1 MISKKT
7 LKLSLKSLRD
17 FAKKR
22 LPDQVL
28 IDLDARD
35 ECPLDIVR
43 HMCSPD
49 KLGIQLLFVPEEFGG
64 FGGGTFDVYCVCEE
78 MARIDLGIATA
89 VLATFLGS
97 DPITVGATPEQKKL
111 WLTRIAEEGILF
123 AYAAT
128 EPDAGSDLGALQST
142 AERVMEGGR
151 VKGYRIN
158 GSKQWISNGG
168 IADAYTVLASTPAGP
183 SWFIVEKGAAG
194 FSQGKPE
201 DKHGIRTSNTAAL
214 SFSDV
219 YVDAGRL
226 VGGVEGEG
234 LNQAQA
240 VFGYTRLM
248 VAAFGLGAGW
258 AALDRAIPYSEKRIQ
273 AGAPLS
279 EKQGYTHKLIVPNVA
294 RLEAA
299 RSSIEETAERIDGG
313 EGSLNTEGAIAKYMA
328 TEAGNQ
334 AADASIQALGGYG
347 YTHEYMV
354 EKIKRDVRI
363 TTIYEGTSE
372 IMEMTI
378 SRDRWQL
385 HLKTRGQYYHDQA
398 RKFEALHERHADVGA
413 GVVALTLHAL
423 AEVMEKARAGRLT
436 RYQHI
441 LLRLGELI
449 AYAECAG
456 SFSRRAALMAEG
468 KLNEKANLR
477 FSAPA
482 LAALSRVFA
491 REAALKVAD
500 GGMRWITG
508 AEPESPAIDAA
519 GLNALEAKM
528 GLSAIHRAQA
538 GLIADMDF
546 IADVLYGRMAKPVV
560 PFAETATARQ

>member
-1 MISKKT
+1 MITSKT

-17 FAKKR
+17 FSKKR
-22 LPDQVL
+22 LPDETL
-28 IDLDARD
+28 RELDERD
-35 ECPLDIVR
+35 ECPLEIVR

-49 KLGIQLLFVPEEFGG
+49 QLGIQLLFIPEDCGG
-64 FGGGTFDVYCVCEE
+64 LGGGAFDVYLVCEE
-78 MARIDLGIATA
+78 IARIDLGIATA

-111 WLTRIAEEGILF
+111 WLSRIAQEGLLF
-123 AYAAT
+123 AYGAT
-128 EPDAGSDLGALQST
+128 EPEAGSDLGALKTT
-142 AERVMEGGR
+142 ADPVTKDGC
-151 VKGYRIN
+151 VVGYKIN
-158 GSKQWISNGG
+158 GAKQWISNGG
-168 IADAYTVLASTPAGP
+168 IADAYTVLANAPSGP
-183 SWFIVEKGAAG
+183 SWFIVEKGAQG
-194 FSQGKPE
+194 FSHDEPE
-201 DKHGIRTSNTAAL
+201 DKHGIRLSNTAAL
-214 SFSDV
+214 AFSDV
-219 YVDAGRL
+219 YVDADRL
-226 VGGVEGEG
+226 VGGVEGQG

-248 VAAFGLGAGW
+248 VAAFGLGGGW
-258 AALDRAIPYSEKRIQ
+258 SALDRAIPYSTKRIQ

-279 EKQGYTHKLIVPNVA
+279 EKQGYTHKLIVPHVA

-313 EGSLNTEGAIAKYMA
+313 SEGSLNTEGAIAKYMA
-328 TEAGNQ
+328 TEAGNM

-385 HLKTRGQYYHDQA
+385 HLKTRGQHYHEQA
-398 RKFEALHERHADVGA
+398 RKSEELHARHPNVGA
-413 GVVALTLHAL
+413 DIAALALHAL
-423 AEVMEKARAGRLT
+423 AEVMEKARVSRLT

-456 SFSRRAALMAEG
+456 SLSRRAGLLADG
-468 KLNEKANLR
+468 KLNEKANRR
-477 FSAPA
+477 FDTTA
-482 LAALSRVFA
+482 LAAISRVFA
-491 REAALKVAD
+491 RDAALKVAEEGLRYVIGA
-500 GGMRWITG
+500 GGVNDNEI
-508 AEPESPAIDAA
+508 PAFETSL
-519 GLNALEAKM
+519 GLP
-528 GLSAIHRAQA
+528 AIHRAQA
-538 GLIADMDF
+538 GLISDMDY
-546 IADVLYGRMAKPVV
+546 IADVLYGRAAKRTEV
-560 PFAETATARQ
+560 AA